1 MPDAFY
7 LGIDVGTGSARA
19 AIFDGDGKRMG
30 LGSHAIRLWKPRAEF
45 YEQST
50 DDIWN
55 ACGEAVRAALAQAAI
70 SPDRIRGIGFDAT
83 CSLAVLDRQGA
94 PLTVSP
100 SGSNAQNVVVWMD
113 HRAISHAD
121 RINATRH
128 PVLRFVGD
136 RISPEMQ
143 LPKMLWLKE
152 NLPNTWKSAGMFLD
166 LPDFLTYRATGQDVR
181 SLCTTTCKWTY
192 IASESRWDDGFLKQ
206 IGLEDLTENNHA
218 RIGSNIRPQGE
229 RAGVLS
235 ETSAKELGLVP
246 GIPVAVAIIDA
257 HAGGLGVLGTAI
269 DGVPPSLDTL
279 DRRVALIGGTSTCHM
294 AVSQKANFVPGVWG
308 PYYSAMVPG
317 MWLAEGGQSATGS
330 LIDHVIRSH
339 TRGQELVAQAA
350 SSGTTAYELLNC
362 RLDKLAECLRF
373 PAELTRA
380 FHVYPDFHGNRSP
393 LADPT
398 LRGMISGLS
407 LEDGVDSLA
416 LLYMA
421 TIQAIAMGTRQIIEQ
436 MNHHGFRIESMFAC
450 GGDTKNRLFLREHA
464 DATRCRIVLPAEP
477 EAVLLGSA
485 MLGAVAA
492 GDHATLFSAM
502 TSMSRPGRVIE
513 PAAQTAKYHDAKWC
527 VFKLML
533 QHQRMY
539 EEQMHE

>member
-1 MPDAFY
+1 MADAFY

-19 AIFDGDGKRMG
+19 AVFDGRGTKLGM
-30 LGSHAIRLWKPRAEF
+30 GSHPIQMWKPQAEF
-45 YEQST
+45 YEQSSE
-50 DDIWN
+50 DIWR
-55 ACGEAVRAALAQAAI
+55 ACGQAVRNALNESGIA
-70 SPDRIRGIGFDAT
+70 PERIRGIGFDAT
-83 CSLAVLDRQGA
+83 CSLVALDSQGS
-94 PLTVSP
+94 PVTVSP
-100 SGSNAQNVVVWMD
+100 TGNSEQNIIVWMD
-113 HRAISHAD
+113 HRAIGQAD

-136 RISPEMQ
+136 KISPEMQ
-143 LPKMLWLKE
+143 LPKLLWLKE
-152 NLPNTWKSAGMFLD
+152 NLPQTWRSAGLFLD
-166 LPDFLTYRATGQDVR
+166 LPDFLSYRATGSDLR

-192 IASESRWDDGFLKQ
+192 VASEERWDDEFLSL
-206 IGLEDLTENNHA
+206 IGLGDLTEDGHV
-218 RIGSNIRPQGE
+218 RIGRVIRPQGE
-229 RAGVLS
+229 RAGLLS
-235 ETSAKELGLVP
+235 ETSARELGLTP
-246 GIPVAVAIIDA
+246 GIPVAVSIIDA
-257 HAGGLGVLGTAI
+257 HAGGLGVVGMALDGMPPTAE
-269 DGVPPSLDTL
+269 TL
-279 DRRVALIGGTSTCHM
+279 DRRVALICGTSTCHM
-294 AVSQKANFVPGVWG
+294 AVSQQANFVPGVWG

-339 TRGQELVAQAA
+339 ARGQELATQAA
-350 SSGTTAYELLNC
+350 AAGTTPYELLNST
-362 RLDKLAECLRF
+362 LDRLAEGLRF
-373 PAELTRA
+373 PAELTRS

-421 TIQAIAMGTRQIIEQ
+421 TIQAIAMGTRQIIKQ
-436 MNHHGFRIESMFAC
+436 MNDHGFHIGTIIAC

-464 DATRCRIVLPAEP
+464 DVTRCRIVLPEEP

-492 GDHATLFSAM
+492 GDHPTLISAM

-513 PAAQTAKYHDAKWC
+513 PATETANYHDAKWR
-527 VFKLML
+527 VFQLML

-539 EEQMHE
+539 SEQMHE